1 VRVLS
6 KAKVKRKREK
16 GYLAPLSSLRSLTQ
30 GGSLLRSCFASCV
43 FPFAFLLFTFS
54 FPALP
59 EAAQQTA
66 DPSVSP
72 ADRWTHFRGSQLLT
86 GVSASRL
93 PEKLAVAW
101 TYEAGESIESSAAIV
116 DGSVYVGTQAGEL
129 LALELATGKLQWKYK
144 TTAGIAESSPAVE
157 GGLVYIGDSA
167 GVVHAVDAH
176 TGKGAWTFK
185 TESEI
190 KSSPVVIDGKVLIGS
205 YDQHLYALEAKTGK
219 LLWKLEAAGPVHSTA
234 GVLDGTAFVSGC
246 DGQLRG
252 VRISDGKQLLHVD
265 AGAYTGASPAL
276 EAGSNSAASRRA
288 AYFGTFEN
296 EVLGVD
302 LSAQKPAWRYEH
314 PERRFPFYSSAALF
328 EGKIILGGRD
338 KLVHAL
344 DARTGMSLWTFA
356 TRARVDSSPAISAGR
371 VYVGSNDGR
380 LYVLDV
386 NTGKKL
392 SEFEA
397 GAPLSASPAI
407 ASGYLVIG
415 SQDGVLYALK

>member
-1 VRVLS
+1 MRLLTLTICAVAL
-6 KAKVKRKREK
+6 AT
-16 GYLAPLSSLRSLTQ
+16 APLAQAPPSSSDLAT
-30 GGSLLRSCFASCV
+30 
-43 FPFAFLLFTFS
+43 
-54 FPALP
+54 
-59 EAAQQTA
+59 
-66 DPSVSP
+66 SP

-93 PEKLAVAW
+93 PEKLTVAW

-116 DGSVYVGTQAGEL
+116 DGVVYVGTQAGEL

-144 TTAGIAESSPAVE
+144 ATSGIGESSPAVAS
-157 GGLVYIGDSA
+157 GLVYIGDSA
-167 GVVHAVDAH
+167 GVLHAVDAR

-205 YDQHLYALEAKTGK
+205 YDQHLYALDAGSGK

-234 GVLDGTAFVSGC
+234 GVLDGTAYVSGC

-252 VRISDGKQLLHVD
+252 VRIGDGKQLLHVD

-276 EAGSNSAASRRA
+276 ESSSSPAMPGRRF

-302 LSAQKPAWRYEH
+302 LAAQKAAWRYEH
-314 PERRFPFYSSAALF
+314 PERKFPFYSSAALF

-344 DARTGMSLWTFA
+344 DARTGKSLWTFT

-371 VYVGSNDGR
+371 VYVGSNDGK